1 MNKEERYKMMN
12 KKYKPL
18 FESLQFKNGVE
29 LKNRIVM
36 APLTN
41 YSSND
46 DGTVSD
52 EEVKYYI
59 RRSKGVGMVITACTY
74 VTESG
79 KGFPGEFS
87 ATSDSMIPSL
97 RRLATSIKEQGAKAV
112 LQIFHAG
119 RKAPAEL
126 VPNGEV
132 VSASDYYENA
142 ELVARALTEDEIVG
156 IIHGYGETT
165 RRAIEAGFDGVEIHG
180 ANYYLLHQFFS
191 AYTNKRQDKWG
202 GTLEKRMT
210 FPLAVVDEVK
220 RVVAKHANNDF
231 IVGYRFSPE
240 EEFPEGIT
248 MDDTFHL
255 IDALVDKEL
264 DYLHASLQDFW
275 SKPRRGGDGTR
286 TRMEQIKERV
296 NDKTILIGVG
306 SILTADDALK
316 AKQSGVPLL
325 ALGRSIIIEPD
336 WVQKVEEGKEED
348 IAVTVKQGTQH
359 SLDIPTPLWNRI
371 WNVEGWFP
379 LEKEEKV

>member
-1 MNKEERYKMMN
+1 MVKE
-12 KKYKPL
+12 KYQSL
-18 FESLQFKNGVE
+18 FEALQFQNGVE

-41 YSSND
+41 YSSNE

-52 EEVKYYI
+52 DEVNYYI

-74 VTESG
+74 VTDSG

-87 ATSDSMIPSL
+87 ATSDNMIPSL
-97 RRLATSIKEQGAKAV
+97 RRLATAIKEQGAKAV

-119 RKAPAEL
+119 RKSPASL
-126 VPNGEV
+126 VPNGDV
-132 VSASDYYENA
+132 VSASDYLENG
-142 ELVARALTEDEIVG
+142 EQVARALTEEEIQN
-156 IIHGYGETT
+156 IIRGYGETT

-180 ANYYLLHQFFS
+180 ANYYLIHQFFS
-191 AYTNKRQDKWG
+191 GHTNKRQDKWG
-202 GTLEKRMT
+202 GTVQQRMT

-220 RVVAKHANNDF
+220 RIVTTHATNDF

-240 EEFPEGIT
+240 EEFEDGFT

-255 IDALVDKEL
+255 VDALADREL
-264 DYLHASLQDFW
+264 DYLHVSLQDFW
-275 SKPRRGGDGTR
+275 SKPRRGGDSTR
-286 TRMEQIKERV
+286 TRMEQIQERV

-316 AKQSGVPLL
+316 AKQSGIPLL

-336 WVQKVEEGKEED
+336 WVQKIEGGKEET
-348 IAVTVKQGTQH
+348 ILVTVRRDAQQE
-359 SLDIPTPLWNRI
+359 LEIPTPLWNRI
-371 WNVEGWFP
+371 WNVAGWFP
-379 LEKEEKV
+379 VEVEENV